1 MKYALILA
9 GVVLGGLFTN
19 AKMTPP
25 VQHTDKTEIVYGTRI
40 DGQGQLMLVT
50 K

>member
-1 MKYALILA
+1 MKYALILVGA
-9 GVVLGGLFTN
+9 ILGGLFTN

-25 VQHTDKTEIVYGTRI
+25 AAATNKVEIVYGTRV
-40 DGQGQLMLVT
+40 DGLGQLMLVT